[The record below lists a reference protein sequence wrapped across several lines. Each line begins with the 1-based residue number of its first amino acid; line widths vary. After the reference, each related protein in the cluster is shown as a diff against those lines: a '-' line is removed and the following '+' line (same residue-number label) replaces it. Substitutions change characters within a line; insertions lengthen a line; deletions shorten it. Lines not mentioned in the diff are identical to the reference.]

1 MLHADESVC
10 KILIRQQTTC
20 CRQMNLCAQNK
31 EAGEQEIDKK
41 KAIVCAATGEL
52 LTKLTGRRTHRSR
65 SQIIGRV
72 GDAEEEG
79 IERTQRQRNRFWRVV
94 AVRTKHP
101 RACLS

>member
-10 KILIRQQTTC
+10 KILIRQRTTF

-65 SQIIGRV
+65 SQIVGRV

-94 AVRTKHP
+94 AVRTKRP
-101 RACLS
+101 RACPS

>member
-10 KILIRQQTTC
+10 KILIRQRTTC

-52 LTKLTGRRTHRSR
+52 LTKL
-65 SQIIGRV
+65 Q
-72 GDAEEEG
+72 EG
-79 IERTQRQRNRFWRVV
+79 ELTISEARLLGEWATQRKRES
-94 AVRTKHP
+94 
-101 RACLS
+101 RARRGRGTIFGESWQ